1 MTLKALLWRLYYLL
15 HVITKV
21 SKCLELKEKKKSHL
35 SSWTLCMCVG
45 TASRPSPAIGSSALA
60 CVSCL
65 HGTWRSTRV
74 ESLELSCILS
84 HHVPN
89 SAHGL
94 LNPLV
99 YVGIHQSS
107 CSPKHFTPKSFLP
120 GLLVGLLFA
129 STYILCPMWNVFDQC
144 PLYSCFSALRKP
156 KLKEIK
162 ASSCLSPSGSP
173 WPGPNRQ
180 L

>member
-1 MTLKALLWRLYYLL
+1 MFGVER
-15 HVITKV
+15 
-21 SKCLELKEKKKSHL
+21 KKNL
-35 SSWTLCMCVG
+35 ILAAGFYACVLG
-45 TASRPSPAIGSSALA
+45 HASRPSQAIGSSALA

-74 ESLELSCILS
+74 DCLELSCILS
-84 HHVPN
+84 HHVSN

-94 LNPLV
+94 LDPLV

-120 GLLVGLLFA
+120 GLLMGLLFA
-129 STYILCPMWNVFDQC
+129 PTYILCPMWNVFDQR

-156 KLKEIK
+156 KVKEIK
-162 ASSCLSPSGSP
+162 ASSCLSPPGSP